1 MILTKDNALRA
12 SRIIKKDAMVIETQV
27 TELRADTK
35 AKKMNFMI
43 GIEEAQVD
51 LTIEVEGD
59 TEAELLK
66 LTPTIQLK
74 LKIKSQINP

>member
-12 SRIIKKDAMVIETQV
+12 SRIVKKDAMVIETQV
-27 TELRADTK
+27 TELRADTT

-43 GIEEAQVD
+43 EIEEAQVD

-66 LTPTIQLK
+66 LTPIIQLK
-74 LKIKSQINP
+74 MKIKSQINP